1 MGQKFFFFLFVCF
14 GLRKLSSYIKRVKY
28 KDRPLKARRRIQNPA
43 AEERSQNP
51 SVRPDNSS
59 HPPSLSRTNA
69 LQERAFAGIL
79 TTLPSS
85 LQTAP
90 RHWNGKHEWDW
101 KLKNYWRALW
111 RRNRCGCWGTPGPS
125 LGVGRRREQQ
135 PQTPRLLMPSERA
148 LPPAFPRDSHEA
160 DLSAFPPN
168 ESQRDANEVLFHR
181 GALLIKTLSLR
192 KTHSTSDL

>member
-1 MGQKFFFFLFVCF
+1 MFVRFGFGFFF
-14 GLRKLSSYIKRVKY
+14 GLRKLSSYSKRVKY
-28 KDRPLKARRRIQNPA
+28 KDRPLKARRIQNPA
-43 AEERSQNP
+43 VEERSQNP
-51 SVRPDNSS
+51 SLGPDNSS

-111 RRNRCGCWGTPGPS
+111 RRNRCGRWGTPSPR
-125 LGVGRRREQQ
+125 LEVGCRRERQ
-135 PQTPRLLMPSERA
+135 PQTPRLLMPSEMA
-148 LPPAFPRDSHEA
+148 LPPASPRDSHEA
-160 DLSAFPPN
+160 ALSAFPPN
-168 ESQRDANEVLFHR
+168 ETQGDANHHR
-181 GALLIKTLSLR
+181 GALNKNTP
-192 KTHSTSDL
+192 